1 MKSAVCSPSL
11 FLLNLLSTASV
22 YLATAVEY
30 VFGLDDQYLRSNVA
44 LDVRRGFQGENI
56 LYGQVS
62 VDFSVDFGVGGDDIA
77 LNAGLLAD
85 DYFPGTFDIPLQ

>member
-1 MKSAVCSPSL
+1 MH
-11 FLLNLLSTASV
+11 
-22 YLATAVEY
+22 LATAVEY
-30 VFGLDDQYLRSNVA
+30 GFGLDDQYLRSNVA